1 MDHLWPNIYGFKNS
15 NISTSYCVSILFVLC
30 DFITD
35 FIFVMISARE
45 NITEWLL
52 GLGRGKLLR
61 WDLLPHFESAR
72 LCGYRTVQLEFVPI
86 FGSMVCTG
94 VNVEL
99 RGHNILKL
107 GVTLVQWPDC
117 FSVLICACS
126 KFTHVTQKDLMHVK
140 WMAEELRDYFSI
152 YDINNFKCCLYTRS
166 CTLALIS
173 PLLFR

>member
-1 MDHLWPNIYGFKNS
+1 MDHLWSNIYSFKKIAIYS
-15 NISTSYCVSILFVLC
+15 LFIVSRSFFVLC
-30 DFITD
+30 DFITDFIFEKIKTD

-61 WDLLPHFESAR
+61 WDLLPHFELAR

-86 FGSMVCTG
+86 WGSMVCTG
-94 VNVEL
+94 VNIEL

-152 YDINNFKCCLYTRS
+152 YDINNF
-166 CTLALIS
+166 
-173 PLLFR
+173 